1 MATSS
6 FWHSFADMQA
16 ITRDGPLVL
25 ERGEGVHV
33 WDTTG
38 RRYVDAAAG
47 LWNCNVG
54 HGRTEIGEAVA
65 RQVGRLASFSTFGDY
80 SNPPAEELAE
90 RLAALAPFPAARAFL
105 TSGGSDSV
113 DTAVKLVRRYWSALG
128 QPERRTVVSRE
139 SAYHGMHLGGTGLAG
154 IEPNR
159 AGYGELVPDTT
170 RVPWDSAEALAKTIE
185 SLGEQHVA
193 AFICEP
199 VIGAG
204 GILIPPP
211 DYLAEV
217 ARICRETGV
226 LLVLDEVITGFGRVG
241 EWFAA
246 HRFGVEPDL
255 VLCAKGI
262 TSGYLPMGAVL
273 AGERVSEPF
282 YDGTVGLWR
291 HGYTSSG
298 HVAGSAA
305 ALANLDIIERER
317 LIPRVRDAEVV
328 LAEAFTPLAAHP
340 LVGEVRTGT
349 GLLTAVQLSTD
360 ALARDP
366 ALPAA
371 VVAALR
377 AEGVLTRAIGQGA
390 VQVSPAFVITDEQIR
405 DLAAAFATALDTAL
419 TAAPA

>member
-1 MATSS
+1 MPRSS
-6 FWHSFADMQA
+6 FWHPFADMRA
-16 ITRDGPLVL
+16 IDRDGPLVL
-25 ERGEGVHV
+25 ARGEGVHV
-33 WDTTG
+33 WDADG
-38 RRYVDAAAG
+38 RRYLDAAAG
-47 LWNCNVG
+47 LWNVNVG
-54 HGRTEIGEAVA
+54 HGRREIGDAVA
-65 RQVGRLASFSTFGDY
+65 RQIADIATYSTFGDY
-80 SNPPAEELAE
+80 SNPPTEELAA
-90 RLAALAPFPAARAFL
+90 RLAALAPVPAASVFL

-113 DTAVKLVRRYWSALG
+113 DTAFKIARRYWAALG
-128 QPERRTVVSRE
+128 QPERHVVISRE

-159 AGYGELVPDTT
+159 AGYGELVPDVA
-170 RVPWDSAEALAKTIE
+170 RVPWDSSEALAKTIE

-204 GILIPPP
+204 GIYFPPP
-211 DYLAEV
+211 DYLTEV
-217 ARICRETGV
+217 ARICRDTGV

-246 HRFGVEPDL
+246 QRFGVEPDL

-273 AGERVSEPF
+273 AGPRVAEPF
-282 YDGTVGLWR
+282 RDGTVGLFR

-298 HVAGSAA
+298 NAAAAAA
-305 ALANLDIIERER
+305 ALANLDIIEREQ
-317 LIPRVRDAEVV
+317 LVPRVRAAESV
-328 LAEAFTPLAAHP
+328 LAAAFTPLAGHP

-349 GLLTAVQLSTD
+349 GLLTAVQLAPD
-360 ALARDP
+360 ALAENA

-377 AEGVLTRAIGQGA
+377 AAGVLTRAIGAGGI
-390 VQVSPAFVITDEQIR
+390 QVSPPFVITDEQIGE
-405 DLAAAFATALDTAL
+405 LAGAFGTALDAVS
-419 TAAPA
+419 

>member
-1 MATSS
+1 MTTSS

-16 ITRDGPLVL
+16 VTRDGPLVI

-65 RQVGRLASFSTFGDY
+65 RQIGRLASFSTFGDY
-80 SNPPAEELAE
+80 TNPPAEELAE
-90 RLAALAPFPAARAFL
+90 RLGALAPFPKARAFL

-128 QPERRTVVSRE
+128 RPERRTVISRE
-139 SAYHGMHLGGTGLAG
+139 SAYHGMHMGGTGLAG

-193 AFICEP
+193 AFVCEP

-211 DYLAEV
+211 DYLSEV

-226 LLVLDEVITGFGRVG
+226 LLVLDEVITGFGRLG

-246 HRFGVEPDL
+246 RRYGVEPDL

-273 AGERVSEPF
+273 VGERVAEPF

-305 ALANLDIIERER
+305 ALANLDILERER
-317 LIPRVRDAEVV
+317 LVPRVREAEAV
-328 LAEAFTPLAAHP
+328 LAEAFTPLATHP

-349 GLLTAVQLSTD
+349 GLLTAVQLSAD
-360 ALARDP
+360 ALTHDP
-366 ALPAA
+366 TLGLA

-377 AEGVLTRAIGQGA
+377 TEGVLTRVIGQGA
-390 VQVSPAFVITDEQIR
+390 LQVSPAFVITDEQIR
-405 DLAAAFATALDTAL
+405 DLAAAFRTALDAVR
-419 TAAPA
+419 AP

>member
-1 MATSS
+1 MARSA

-16 ITRDGPLVL
+16 VDRDGPLII

-33 WDTTG
+33 WDAAG
-38 RRYVDAAAG
+38 RRYLDAAAG

-54 HGRTEIGEAVA
+54 HGRAEIGEAVA
-65 RQVGRLASFSTFGDY
+65 RQIGSLASFSTFGDY
-80 SNPPAEELAE
+80 SNPRAEELAD
-90 RLAALAPFPAARAFL
+90 RLIELAPFASAAFL

-113 DTAVKLVRRYWSALG
+113 DTVVKLVRRYWSAVG
-128 QPERRTVVSRE
+128 QPQRRTVISRE
-139 SAYHGMHLGGTGLAG
+139 SAYHGMHYGGTGLAG

-159 AGYGELVPDTT
+159 AGYGELVPDTA
-170 RVPWDSAEALAKTIE
+170 RIPWDSAEALAKTIE

-204 GILIPPP
+204 GILLPPA
-211 DYLAEV
+211 DYLTEV

-241 EWFAA
+241 SWFAA
-246 HRFGVEPDL
+246 QRYDVAPDL

-273 AGERVSEPF
+273 AGQRVTEPF
-282 YDGTVGLWR
+282 YDGRVGLWR

-298 HVAGSAA
+298 HVAGAAA
-305 ALANLDIIERER
+305 ALANLDIIEREQ
-317 LIPRVRDAEVV
+317 LVPRVRALEPV
-328 LAEAFTPLAAHP
+328 LASAFTPLAEHP
-340 LVGEVRTGT
+340 LVDSVRTGV
-349 GLLTAVQLSTD
+349 GLLTAVQLADVAS
-360 ALARDP
+360 AP
-366 ALPAA
+366 A

-377 AEGVLTRAIGQGA
+377 ERGVLTRAIGQGGL
-390 VQVSPAFVITDEQIR
+390 QVSPAFVITDEEIR
-405 DLAAAFATALDTAL
+405 ELAEVFRAALDAVAS
-419 TAAPA
+419 AA

>member
-1 MATSS
+1 MPGSR
-6 FWHSFADMQA
+6 FWHSFADMAA

-25 ERGEGVHV
+25 ERGQGVHV
-33 WDTTG
+33 WDSTG
-38 RRYVDAAAG
+38 RRYLDAAAG
-47 LWNCNVG
+47 LWNCNIG
-54 HGRTEIGEAVA
+54 HGRTEIADAVA
-65 RQVGRLASFSTFGDY
+65 TQIGRLASFSTFGDY
-80 SNPPAEELAE
+80 SNPPAEELAD
-90 RLAALAPFPAARAFL
+90 RLAALAPTPSATVFL

-113 DTAVKLVRRYWSALG
+113 DTAVKLVRRYWTAVG

-139 SAYHGMHLGGTGLAG
+139 SAYHGMHVGGTGLAG

-193 AFICEP
+193 AFVCEP

-204 GILIPPP
+204 GILPPPP
-211 DYLAEV
+211 DYLSEV

-226 LLVLDEVITGFGRVG
+226 LLVLDEVITGFGRLG

-246 HRFGVEPDL
+246 HRYGVEPDL

-273 AGERVSEPF
+273 VGARVSEPF

-298 HVAGSAA
+298 HVAGAAA
-305 ALANLDIIERER
+305 ALANLDVLEREQ
-317 LIPRVRDAEVV
+317 LVGRVRAAETV
-328 LAEAFTPLAAHP
+328 LAEAFGPLAAHP

-349 GLLTAVQLSTD
+349 GLLTAVQLAPS
-360 ALARDP
+360 ALAADP
-366 ALPAA
+366 GLPAA
-371 VVAALR
+371 VVARLR

-390 VQVSPAFVITDEQIR
+390 LQVSPAFVITDEQIR
-405 DLAAAFATALDTAL
+405 DLATAFATALDAVPAL
-419 TAAPA
+419 

>member
-1 MATSS
+1 MARSN

-16 ITRDGPLVL
+16 VNRNGPLVL
-25 ERGEGVHV
+25 TRGEGVHV
-33 WDTTG
+33 WDADG
-38 RRYVDAAAG
+38 RRYLDAAAG

-54 HGRTEIGEAVA
+54 HGRAEIGEAVA
-65 RQVGRLASFSTFGDY
+65 RQIGELASFSTFGDY
-80 SNPPAEELAE
+80 SNPRAEELAD
-90 RLAALAPFPAARAFL
+90 RLVALAPFADAAFL

-113 DTAVKLVRRYWSALG
+113 DTAVKIVRRYWSALG
-128 QPERRTVVSRE
+128 QPERRTVISRE
-139 SAYHGMHLGGTGLAG
+139 SAYHGMHYGGTGLAG

-159 AGYGELVPDTT
+159 AGYGDLVPDTA
-170 RVPWDSAEALAKTIE
+170 RVPWDSAEALAKTVE

-204 GILIPPP
+204 GILLPPQ
-211 DYLAEV
+211 DYLTEV

-246 HRFGVEPDL
+246 QRFGVTPDL

-273 AGERVSEPF
+273 AGARVSEPF

-298 HVAGSAA
+298 HVAGAAA
-305 ALANLDIIERER
+305 ALANLDILEREQ
-317 LIPRVRDAEVV
+317 LVPRVRELEPV
-328 LAEAFTPLAAHP
+328 LAAAFTPLASHP
-340 LVGEVRTGT
+340 LVDSVRTGV
-349 GLLTAVQLSTD
+349 GLLTAVQL
-360 ALARDP
+360 ADP
-366 ALPAA
+366 DKAPA

-377 AEGVLTRAIGQGA
+377 EHDVLTRAIGQGA
-390 VQVSPAFVITDEQIR
+390 LQVSPAFVITDEQIR
-405 DLAAAFATALDTAL
+405 GLAEAFRAALDAV
-419 TAAPA
+419 AA